1 MYISLHYIQKGVL
14 SYKYKYF
21 FSIQVSTFGRVSPV
35 HGYVHMIPGVEQVA
49 PGVAQVARGLAQL
62 APGASRVATGLAQFA
77 PGVVGNTYANF
88 YRNLLSYYQSHYA
101 NRNQQFGYPLMH
113 NQNVG
118 KGVLLIFIMS
128 ITTNFRRRRSTIN
141 INQPNIATSIRT
153 GITKTN
159 IQAII
164 RKERTKS
171 LTNIRQMIN
180 ILKILFT
187 NLDTITTNIRKI
199 TTMTLPTTSTLQN
212 TQVI

>member
-1 MYISLHYIQKGVL
+1 
-14 SYKYKYF
+14 
-21 FSIQVSTFGRVSPV
+21 
-35 HGYVHMIPGVEQVA
+35 MIPGVEQVA

-118 KGVLLIFIMS
+118 KGALRVRQRVAYLHNVHYNKFQKKKVDYKY
-128 ITTNFRRRRSTIN
+128 
-141 INQPNIATSIRT
+141 QPTKHSNKYPD
-153 GITKTN
+153 GFPKTN

-180 ILKILFT
+180 ILKILFI

-199 TTMTLPTTSTLQN
+199 ITMTLPTTSTL
-212 TQVI
+212 

>member
-1 MYISLHYIQKGVL
+1 
-14 SYKYKYF
+14 
-21 FSIQVSTFGRVSPV
+21 
-35 HGYVHMIPGVEQVA
+35 MIPGVEQVA

-118 KGVLLIFIMS
+118 KGALRARQRVANLHNVHYNTFQKKKVDYKY
-128 ITTNFRRRRSTIN
+128 
-141 INQPNIATSIRT
+141 QPTKHSN
-153 GITKTN
+153 KTN

-180 ILKILFT
+180 ILKILFI

-199 TTMTLPTTSTLQN
+199 ITMTLPTTSTLQN